1 MPPGTPMKVRTLI
14 LVLGDQLDANSAALA
29 AGDPARDAVLM
40 IETAAEATRTWSH
53 RQRIAL
59 FIAGMRHCRDRLR
72 SQGWRVLYRELGDDV
87 PDLATGL
94 REALQFSGAQRVLV
108 TEPGEWRVEQEITAA
123 CDAAGATLQ
132 MLPDDHFYCSRSEF
146 GALARG
152 RSRYTMEQFYRQMRR
167 RHGVLLDDG
176 KPCGGSWN
184 FDPDNRAAFGRAGP
198 PPLPPP
204 ALPAPDA
211 LTRAVL
217 AEVAQHFPDHPGS
230 LDSFHWPV
238 TREQALALLAHFIRH
253 RLPAFGRHQDAMWQ
267 GEPFLAHS
275 LLASSLNLK
284 LLDPREVVAAAE
296 RAYRDGH
303 APLPA
308 AEGFI
313 RQVLGWREYIRG
325 QYWLHM
331 PGYAARNELDA
342 TLPLPAWFW
351 TGDIGMNCLRQ
362 SIGDTLGNAYAHHI
376 QRLMVIGNFA
386 LLAGIQPQAV
396 CNWFLA
402 VYADAVEWV
411 ELPNTLGMALHA
423 DGGVVGTKP
432 YAASGRYIQR
442 MSNYCKGCRYDPA
455 RRSGDGA
462 CPYTVLYWDFL
473 ARHRDRLA
481 GNPRMA
487 LALANL
493 DRIDAPELGAIRKQA
508 ETIRSAPETL

>member
-1 MPPGTPMKVRTLI
+1 MPSGTPMKVRSLI
-14 LVLGDQLDANSAALA
+14 LVLGDQLDGAALA
-29 AGDPARDAVLM
+29 GANPAQDAVLM
-40 IETAAEATRTWSH
+40 IETTAEATRAWSH

-72 SQGWRVLYRELGDDV
+72 SQGWRVIYRELAEEV
-87 PDLATGL
+87 PGLGSGLA
-94 REALQFSGAQRVLV
+94 EALQRCRPQHVLV
-108 TEPGEWRVEQEITAA
+108 TEPGEWRVEQEIITACA
-123 CDAAGATLQ
+123 TAGVALEW
-132 MLPDDHFYCSRSEF
+132 LPDPHFYCSRREF
-146 GALARG
+146 TALARG
-152 RSRYTMEQFYRQMRR
+152 RTRYTMEQFYRQMRR

-176 KPCGGSWN
+176 KPCGGNWN
-184 FDPDNRAAFGRAGP
+184 FDRDNRAPFSRAGP

-204 ALPAPDA
+204 ELPAPDA

-217 AEVAQHFPDHPGS
+217 AEVAQRFPDHPGS
-230 LDSFHWPV
+230 LDRFHWPV
-238 TREQALALLAHFIRH
+238 TREQALVLLAHFIQH
-253 RLPAFGRHQDAMWQ
+253 RLPLFGHHQDAMWQ

-296 RAYRDGH
+296 QAYRDGR
-303 APLPA
+303 APLAA

-331 PGYAARNELDA
+331 PGYAERNSLEA

-351 TGDIGMNCLRQ
+351 TGDTGMNCLRQ
-362 SIGDTLGNAYAHHI
+362 SLGDTLENAYAHHI
-376 QRLMVIGNFA
+376 QRLMIIGNYC
-386 LLAGIQPQAV
+386 LLAGIEPQAV
-396 CNWFLA
+396 CDWFLA
-402 VYADAVEWV
+402 IYADAVEWV

-442 MSNYCKGCRYDPA
+442 MSNYCQGCRYDPA

-473 ARHRDRLA
+473 ARHRNQFA
-481 GNPRMA
+481 SNPRMA
-487 LALANL
+487 LSLGNL
-493 DRIDAPELGAIRKQA
+493 KRIDPAELSAIRAQA
-508 ETIRSAPETL
+508 DLIRSAPETL